1 MRPVPAWEV
10 IGPDGTVHY
19 RRPDGDPLLLEGV
32 KRPGYWLRKQSVEEE
47 RPMVGALGGVL
58 DGLEWDL
65 GTEAM
70 VEFPGHGIAPGTPG
84 LLGGHETSSV
94 CTSLKPYSAY
104 TASGDNAMNL
114 IRLPRL
120 FLDDHDERMCDNVEG
135 IPLVVRVKET
145 ARFVWVEAND
155 PGLADL
161 INDAE
166 HYSDADKME
175 GWDESAKRL
184 GPAARRVLAVLKPRK
199 VA

>member
-1 MRPVPAWEV
+1 MIRAF
-10 IGPDGTVHY
+10 
-19 RRPDGDPLLLEGV
+19 
-32 KRPGYWLRKQSVEEE
+32 
-47 RPMVGALGGVL
+47 GGVL
-58 DGLEWDL
+58 DGLEGDL
-65 GTEAM
+65 GTEAV
-70 VEFPGHGIAPGTPG
+70 VELSRHGIAAGASR
-84 LLGGHETSSV
+84 LLGGHKTHSV

-104 TASGDNAMNL
+104 TASGDNGMNL

-184 GPAARRVLAVLKPRK
+184 GPAARRVLAILKPK
-199 VA
+199 SGGSQ